1 MLLVPGGDKGVG
13 RHVGLCRIGARGGG
27 SLFLTHMF
35 INRNGHQVYRMS
47 QSRAARQWKK
57 FEDEERHFNFLA
69 ARGLSSVAIA
79 DQLIHYMLDVL
90 ETGVRNQHP
99 EWTEEEIKHHLRELI
114 VNDEKL
120 KRQGYGR
127 RNGRA

>member
-1 MLLVPGGDKGVG
+1 
-13 RHVGLCRIGARGGG
+13 
-27 SLFLTHMF
+27 
-35 INRNGHQVYRMS
+35 MS

-57 FEDEERHFNFLA
+57 FEDEERHFNFLV
-69 ARGLSSVAIA
+69 ARGLSSVSIA

-114 VNDEKL
+114 MNDEKL
-120 KRQGYGR
+120 KRQGHER